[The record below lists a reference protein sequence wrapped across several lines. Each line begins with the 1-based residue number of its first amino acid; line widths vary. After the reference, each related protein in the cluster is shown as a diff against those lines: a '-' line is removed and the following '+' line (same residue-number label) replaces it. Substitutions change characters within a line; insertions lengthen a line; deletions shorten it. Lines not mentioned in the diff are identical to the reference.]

1 MVRKEPASAG
11 FLLPEKGMGMWSFPC
26 KSKELTAAGILWGAH
41 NGRYVQWCR
50 AADRVLAA
58 TLPLFGYRTPGVWR
72 HSQASLGRCLL
83 LEGANSLAKIR
94 LPCHC
99 KYECHYS
106 EGRTMASINIRIDDE
121 LKARAYHELEKLG
134 VTPSE
139 LMRQALQ
146 YVAERGQLPF
156 RPVLMTEE
164 DEALIA
170 TVRERLAAPQRVKV
184 SLDDL

>member
-1 MVRKEPASAG
+1 LGKKPAIFRLAQMK
-11 FLLPEKGMGMWSFPC
+11 FLPRC
-26 KSKELTAAGILWGAH
+26 KD
-41 NGRYVQWCR
+41 Q
-50 AADRVLAA
+50 
-58 TLPLFGYRTPGVWR
+58 
-72 HSQASLGRCLL
+72 
-83 LEGANSLAKIR
+83 
-94 LPCHC
+94 
-99 KYECHYS
+99 CHYS
-106 EGRTMASINIRIDDE
+106 EGHPMASINVRIDDD

-156 RPVLMTEE
+156 KPVLMTED

-170 TVRERLAAPQRVKV
+170 TVRERLANPQRVKV